1 MNIQYYGLFIYDKES
16 DTIQEEY
23 VNKDLELLVIK
34 YNNFIK
40 ENDNSLYA
48 ELWKADHNNLFG
60 VCGEPLLKSDILRY
74 NFSNEFL

>member
-40 ENDNSLYA
+40 ENNTNLYA
-48 ELWKADHNNLFG
+48 ELWKADNYNLFEI
-60 VCGEPLLKSDILRY
+60 CGEPLLKSDIL
-74 NFSNEFL
+74 